1 MHISQSKPFGRM
13 EADWASNSVDQE
25 QQPSRFAPGHR
36 LLKYVMGMLL
46 SQARCE
52 QMRRHQCAINTLNS
66 TRVVVVFNPPNTG
79 NDLARALKGGKQ
91 LHSLRRVDVE
101 RPAAHSASS

>member
-1 MHISQSKPFGRM
+1 M

-25 QQPSRFAPGHR
+25 QQPSRLAPRHR

-46 SQARCE
+46 SQAHCE
-52 QMRRHQCAINTLNS
+52 QMLPHQCAINSLDGA
-66 TRVVVVFNPPNTG
+66 RIVVVVVVVFNPPNTG
-79 NDLARALKGGKQ
+79 NDIARALKDGKQ

-101 RPAAHSASS
+101 RSAARSTSS